1 MTSTTSSSGQAAAA
15 ETVPGRREPKDAAHE
30 LLERCWRVKDVTV
43 LDDMADPACTYT
55 LPGHPRLDNKQFLD
69 LMQQIWRAKPD
80 LRIDLLDM
88 IAEGE
93 WVASRVRF
101 SGTQTGELLGIPPT
115 GRFVSID
122 EMILERWDEHGRL
135 LEFHQEADF
144 VGMLT
149 QLGVVPPKEAGPLGQ
164 LAHTFTSA
172 ARFTWLRRKARRTG
186 GRQ

>member
-1 MTSTTSSSGQAAAA
+1 MTSTTSSGKAAAVDGA
-15 ETVPGRREPKDAAHE
+15 PVRREPRDAAHE

-43 LDDMADPACTYT
+43 LNEMADPECTYT
-55 LPGHPRLDNKQFLD
+55 LPGHPQLDNKQFLD

-88 IAEGE
+88 IVEGE

-122 EMILERWDEHGRL
+122 EMILERWDEQGRL

-172 ARFTWLRRKARRTG
+172 ARFTWLKRKARRNS
-186 GRQ
+186 GR